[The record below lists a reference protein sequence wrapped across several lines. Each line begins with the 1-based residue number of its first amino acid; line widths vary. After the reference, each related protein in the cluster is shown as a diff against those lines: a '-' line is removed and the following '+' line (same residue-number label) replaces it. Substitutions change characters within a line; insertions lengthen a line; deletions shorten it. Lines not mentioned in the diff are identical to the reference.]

1 MKLPLILS
9 AVLSVAVLAG
19 CGNPENPGPAPAP
32 TTTAALTEVPG
43 MARYALAEP
52 IHVNNVSIVPVISKE
67 NPSTGPDYAT
77 LAEAKKNAWIEIIEE
92 GDEGQVES
100 LIVKNVGP
108 KPILLMAG
116 ELLLGGKQ
124 DRVVAKDTIVPT
136 GKEVVVPVYCV
147 EPGRWSGSSH
157 KFSYGDTTVP
167 LRVREQA
174 MYGNQDSVWSNV
186 STYNAAAGAPSD
198 GRTTIQKGLFDK
210 DVQAT
215 VDRELENVVSALGG
229 HKNVVGVIFLVD
241 GKIQTLE
248 LFGNDKLFRAS
259 QTGLLKGALA
269 EAAVNK
275 DKRAPTFALADCAK
289 FMADAMRSDRVVS
302 GRQESERGKSFV
314 STRRA
319 SPEAK
324 GLEIHH
330 DDETP
335 GGSSSLVHG
344 SYSKQ

>member
-1 MKLPLILS
+1 MNRFAIPLFAFL
-9 AVLSVAVLAG
+9 AVLGGCSKGNEPGSV
-19 CGNPENPGPAPAP
+19 GPS
-32 TTTAALTEVPG
+32 TSAALIDVPG

-52 IHVNNVSIVPVISKE
+52 ISVNNVSIVPVISRE
-67 NPSTGPDYAT
+67 NIQGGPEYAT

-92 GDEGQVES
+92 GEEGEVES

-108 KPILLMAG
+108 KPILLLAG

-136 GKEVVVPVYCV
+136 EKEVVVPVYCV
-147 EPGRWSGSSH
+147 EPGRWSGESN
-157 KFSYGDTTVP
+157 KFSYGDTSVP
-167 LRVREQA
+167 LRVKEQA
-174 MYGNQDSVWSNV
+174 MYGGQEEVWSNV
-186 STYNAAAGAPSD
+186 RAYNSAAGAPSD

-210 DVQAT
+210 EVQAT
-215 VDRELENVVSALGG
+215 VDRELANVVAALGRQ
-229 HKNVVGVIFLVD
+229 KNVVGVIFLID

-259 QTGLLKGALA
+259 QAGLLKGALA

-275 DKRAPTFALADCAK
+275 GKRAPKFALDECAK
-289 FMADAMRSDRVVS
+289 FMAEAMESDRVV
-302 GRQESERGKSFV
+302 ESRTKFV
-314 STRRA
+314 GGAAISTRRA
-319 SPEAK
+319 SPDAK

-330 DDETP
+330 DDDSGKGE
-335 GGSSSLVHG
+335 SVLVHG